1 MRKLLAV
8 FFTTLLLPLLSNA
21 QVSFSNEKP
30 KVGETVSFTYNPS
43 TILANS
49 SLIKADVFY
58 FEAKTTFT
66 SSNPVSLIKEGN
78 VWKGSC
84 ELKKANIV
92 GLMLAFRDSTG
103 KLIDNNKENG
113 YTLLIHDE
121 NGKPVNG
128 AFLGLAM
135 IQSSS
140 MQNPAFRMR
149 RDVLEQVI
157 FFEKEFER
165 NPEMKES
172 VWMSYLFAL
181 TLSKKE
187 GYKTIIEKE
196 LDTRFEGKEPKSSE
210 LSAVA
215 SLYKQIGNKE
225 KSEKYA
231 QIVKKNDP
239 KGTFAQLEKYHQ
251 VIEEDNNDK
260 KIALFEAFE
269 KEFPNSMMSPA
280 MAISMI
286 SNYVSTGNI
295 TKIKDFTA
303 RYESKIRENK
313 ASFYNTIAT
322 KMAEKNIDLSTAEAF
337 SLKSIEL
344 YSTEKK
350 KLPTSSRPYDLIFR
364 DTYATILE
372 KQGRLKEAL
381 ENYKLALGIT
391 PEEWSSK
398 VNESYVLLSIKLGQ
412 KDEAKTMG
420 EAFIKA
426 GKSTEK
432 IRAAIKDLYIK
443 TNGKKG
449 VEAYIASLEN
459 EVKEKNK
466 AEILSK
472 IISETAPS
480 FELKDLS
487 GKTVNLAELRGKVV
501 ILDFWA
507 TWCGPCIRSFP
518 GMQQAQ
524 EKYKN
529 NPNVKFLFINTWEQ
543 GDDYLPKVKKLI
555 ADKKYTDF
563 TVPVDID
570 GKTVAAYK
578 VEAIPTKFVIDTEGN
593 IRFKR
598 RGSSDDKE
606 EIVEEISLMVDTLLN
621 ESKKQ

>member
-1 MRKLLAV
+1 MRKLLLTI
-8 FFTTLLLPLLSNA
+8 FTTLLLPALANA
-21 QVSFSNEKP
+21 QVSFSNDKP
-30 KVGETVSFTYNPS
+30 KFGETISFTYNPS

-49 SLIKADVFY
+49 SPLKAEAFY
-58 FEAKTTFT
+58 FEAKTSFT
-66 SSNPVSLIKEGN
+66 SSTPVSLIKEGN
-78 VWKGSC
+78 VWKGNC
-84 ELKKANIV
+84 ELTKANIV

-103 KLIDNNKENG
+103 ELIDNNKENG
-113 YTLLIHDE
+113 YALMIHDE
-121 NGKPVNG
+121 SGKPMNG

-135 IQSSS
+135 IQNSA
-140 MQNPAFRMR
+140 MRNPAFRMK
-149 RDVLEQVI
+149 RDVLEQVT

-172 VWMSYLFAL
+172 VWMSYLVAL

-187 GYKTIIEKE
+187 GYKATIEQE

-215 SLYKQIGNKE
+215 ALYKQIGNKE

-231 QIVKKNDP
+231 QIIKKNDP

-269 KEFPNSMMSPA
+269 KEFPNSMMSSA

-286 SNYVSTGNI
+286 TNYVNSGNI
-295 TKIKDFTA
+295 TKIKDFAA
-303 RYESKIRENK
+303 RYESKIREDK
-313 ASFYNTIAT
+313 SSFYNTIASR
-322 KMAEKNIDLSTAEAF
+322 MAEKSLDLKTAEAF
-337 SLKSIEL
+337 SLKSIEI

-350 KLPTSSRPYDLIFR
+350 KLPTTSRPYELIFR

-381 ENYKLALGIT
+381 ENYALALGTT

-398 VNESYVLLSIKLGQ
+398 VNESYVLLAIKLGQ
-412 KDEAKTMG
+412 TDEAKNKG
-420 EAFIKA
+420 EAFIRA
-426 GKSTEK
+426 GKSTDN
-432 IRAAIKDLYIK
+432 IRNAIKNLYIK
-443 TNGKKG
+443 ANGKKG

-472 IISETAPS
+472 MISETAPS

-487 GKTVNLAELRGKVV
+487 GKNINLADLRGKVV

-518 GMQQAQ
+518 GMQKAQ

-543 GDDYLPKVKKLI
+543 GEDYLPKVKKLI
-555 ADKKYTDF
+555 SDKKYTDF
-563 TVPVDID
+563 TVPIDID
-570 GKTVAAYK
+570 NKIVAAYK
-578 VEAIPTKFVIDTEGN
+578 VEAIPTKFIIDAEGN
-593 IRFKR
+593 IRFKS
-598 RGSSDDKE
+598 RGSSANVS
-606 EIVEEISLMVDTLLN
+606 EIVEDISLMIDTLLKDL
-621 ESKKQ
+621 KK

>member
-1 MRKLLAV
+1 MRKLLPILFA
-8 FFTTLLLPLLSNA
+8 TLFLPVLSNA
-21 QVSFSNEKP
+21 QVSFSNDKP
-30 KVGETVSFTYNPS
+30 KLGETVSFTYNPS
-43 TILANS
+43 TILLNS
-49 SLIKADVFY
+49 SLIKAEAFY
-58 FEAKTTFT
+58 FEAKTAFT
-66 SSNPVSLIKEGN
+66 SSIPISLKKEGN

-84 ELKKANIV
+84 ELKKDNLV

-135 IQSSS
+135 IQSSA
-140 MQNPAFRMR
+140 MMNPAFRMR

-172 VWMSYLFAL
+172 VWMNYLVAL

-187 GYKTIIEKE
+187 GYKTTIEKE
-196 LDTRFEGKEPKSSE
+196 LDARFEGKEPKISE

-215 SLYKQIGNKE
+215 ALYKQIGNKE

-231 QIVKKNDP
+231 QIIKKNDP
-239 KGTFAQLEKYHQ
+239 KGIFVQQEKYLKI
-251 VIEEDNNDK
+251 IEEDDNDK
-260 KIALFEAFE
+260 KIILFEAFE
-269 KEFPNSMMSPA
+269 KEFPNSMMSSA
-280 MAISMI
+280 MDITMI
-286 SNYVSTGNI
+286 RNYVSTGNI
-295 TKIKDFTA
+295 TKIKDFVA
-303 RYESKIRENK
+303 RYESKIRDNK

-322 KMAEKNIDLSTAEAF
+322 QMAEKNLDLKTAEVF
-337 SLKSIEL
+337 SLKAIET
-344 YSTEKK
+344 YPTEKK

-381 ENYKLALGIT
+381 ENYKMALGNK
-391 PEEWSSK
+391 PEEMSNK
-398 VNESYVLLSIKLGQ
+398 VNESYVLLAIKLEQ
-412 KDEAKTMG
+412 NDEAQTMS
-420 EAFIKA
+420 EAFIRA
-426 GKSTEK
+426 GKATEK
-432 IRAAIKDLYIK
+432 IRTAIKDLYIK
-443 TNGKKG
+443 RNGKKG
-449 VEAYIASLEN
+449 VEAYISSLEK

-466 AEILSK
+466 KDILSQM
-472 IISETAPS
+472 ISETAPN

-487 GKTVNLAELRGKVV
+487 GKNINLSDLRGKVV

-518 GMQQAQ
+518 GMQKAQ

-543 GDDYLPKVKKLI
+543 DNDYLPKVKKLI

-570 GKTVAAYK
+570 NKIVVSYK
-578 VEAIPTKFVIDTEGN
+578 VEAIPTKFVIDTEGK

-598 RGSSDDKE
+598 RGSSDDTE
-606 EIVEEISLMVDTLLN
+606 EIVEEVSLMIDALLKN
-621 ESKKQ
+621 

>member
-1 MRKLLAV
+1 MRKLFTI
-8 FFTTLLLPLLSNA
+8 FFLLPLFSNA
-21 QVSFSNEKP
+21 QVSFSNDKP
-30 KVGETVSFTYNPS
+30 KFGETVSFTYNPS

-49 SLIKADVFY
+49 SLIKAEAFY
-58 FEAKTTFT
+58 FEAKTVFT
-66 SSNPVSLIKEGN
+66 SSTPISLIKEGN

-84 ELKKANIV
+84 ELKKNNLV

-113 YTLLIHDE
+113 YILLIHDE

-135 IQSSS
+135 IQNSA
-140 MQNPAFRMR
+140 MQNPAFRMK
-149 RDVLEQVI
+149 RDILEQVT

-172 VWMSYLFAL
+172 VWMNYLVAL

-196 LDTRFEGKEPKSSE
+196 LDVRFDAKEPKSSE

-215 SLYKQIGNKE
+215 ALYKQIGNKE

-231 QIVKKNDP
+231 QIIKKNEP
-239 KGTFAQLEKYHQ
+239 KGTFVQQEKYLKI
-251 VIEEDNNDK
+251 VEEDDNDK

-269 KEFPNSMMSPA
+269 KEFPNSLMSSA
-280 MAISMI
+280 MAITMI

-295 TKIKDFTA
+295 TKIKEFAT
-303 RYESKIRENK
+303 RYELKIRDNK

-322 KMAEKNIDLSTAEAF
+322 QMAEKNLDLKSAEAF
-337 SLKSIEL
+337 SLKAIEA
-344 YSTEKK
+344 YQTEKK

-381 ENYKLALGIT
+381 ENYKLALGGT
-391 PEEWSSK
+391 PEEWSNK
-398 VNESYVLLSIKLGQ
+398 VNESYILLAIKLGQ

-426 GKSTEK
+426 GKATEK
-432 IRAAIKDLYIK
+432 IRTAIKDLYIK
-443 TNGKKG
+443 SNGKKG
-449 VEAYIASLEN
+449 VEAYIASLES

-466 AEILSK
+466 NEILSQM
-472 IISETAPS
+472 ISEIAPN

-487 GKTVNLAELRGKVV
+487 GKNINLTDLRGKVV

-518 GMQQAQ
+518 GMQKAQ

-543 GDDYLPKVKKLI
+543 GNDYLPKVKKLI
-555 ADKKYTDF
+555 TDKKYTDF
-563 TVPVDID
+563 TVPVDVDSKIVS
-570 GKTVAAYK
+570 TYK
-578 VEAIPTKFVIDTEGN
+578 VEAIPTKFIIDPEGN

-598 RGSSDDKE
+598 RGSSDDVE
-606 EIVEEISLMVDTLLN
+606 EIVEEVSLMVDALLK
-621 ESKKQ
+621 ESKK

>member
-1 MRKLLAV
+1 MRKLLLTI
-8 FFTTLLLPLLSNA
+8 FTTLLLPALANA
-21 QVSFSNEKP
+21 QVSFSNGKP
-30 KVGETVSFTYNPS
+30 KFGETISFTYNPS

-49 SLIKADVFY
+49 SPLKAEAFY

-66 SSNPVSLIKEGN
+66 SSTPISLTKEGN
-78 VWKGSC
+78 IWKGSC
-84 ELKKANIV
+84 ELKKSNIV

-113 YTLLIHDE
+113 YTLLVHDE

-135 IQSSS
+135 IQSSA

-149 RDVLEQVI
+149 RDVLEQVT

-181 TLSKKE
+181 TLSRKE

-196 LDTRFEGKEPKSSE
+196 LDTRFEGKEPKSYE

-215 SLYKQIGNKE
+215 SLYQQIGNKE
-225 KSEKYA
+225 KAEKYT
-231 QIVKKNDP
+231 QIVKTNDP
-239 KGTFAQLEKYHQ
+239 KGILVQQEKFQ
-251 VIEEDNNDK
+251 KIREEDDNDK
-260 KIALFEAFE
+260 KIVLFEAFE
-269 KEFPNSMMSPA
+269 KEFPNSMMLSA
-280 MAISMI
+280 MAITMG
-286 SNYVSTGNI
+286 NHYVNKGDVN
-295 TKIKDFTA
+295 KIKDFAA
-303 RYESKIRENK
+303 RYELKMRENK
-313 ASFYNTIAT
+313 ASFYNTLARQ
-322 KMAEKNIDLSTAEAF
+322 MAEKNLDLSIAEAF
-337 SLKSIEL
+337 SLKAIET
-344 YSTEKK
+344 YQTEKK
-350 KLPTSSRPYDLIFR
+350 KLPTASRPYELIFR

-381 ENYKLALGIT
+381 ENYAIALGTT

-398 VNESYVLLSIKLGQ
+398 VNESYVLLAIKLRQ
-412 KDEAKTMG
+412 TDEAKNKG
-420 EAFIKA
+420 EAFIRA
-426 GKSTEK
+426 GKSTDN
-432 IRAAIKDLYIK
+432 IRNAIKNLYIK
-443 TNGKKG
+443 ANGKKG
-449 VEAYIASLEN
+449 VEEYIASLEN

-472 IISETAPS
+472 MISETAPN

-487 GKTVNLAELRGKVV
+487 GKNINLAELRGKVV

-518 GMQQAQ
+518 GMQKAQ

-543 GDDYLPKVKKLI
+543 GEDYLPKVKKLI
-555 ADKKYTDF
+555 SDKKYTDF
-563 TVPVDID
+563 TVPIDID
-570 GKTVAAYK
+570 NKIVAAYK
-578 VEAIPTKFVIDTEGN
+578 VEAIPTKFIIDTEGN
-593 IRFKR
+593 IRFKS
-598 RGSSDDKE
+598 RGSSANVS
-606 EIVEEISLMVDTLLN
+606 EIVEDISLMIDTLLKD
-621 ESKKQ
+621 SKK